1 MRLYELSVVSHRIGS
16 LRGHGRKL
24 RRVVDER
31 QMSSLPS
38 ALSV

>member
-1 MRLYELSVVSHRIGS
+1 MRLYELRVVVHAPGH

-31 QMSSLPS
+31 QMSAPTVVSM
-38 ALSV
+38 